1 MTVWSMGRVALSFC
15 VVGLM
20 GCGDD
25 SKLPVG
31 ETCGA
36 SNECASGLC
45 LMNECLDPNGDED
58 EDGIINGLEGALASN
73 PRDVDTDGDGVT
85 DSDEL
90 GANLEAIDGD
100 GDGVADILESLLA
113 DDDGDCV
120 DNQRDATNGTAD
132 NRDAGAIG
140 RLCPTAGVCG
150 VNGAGLA
157 IVCPDGAASERCDL
171 SGVTGHQAVESGCDG
186 VDNNCDS
193 QVDEGLTCEE
203 PVRATYVVLNPYWAL
218 EDNIVSASLIPGH
231 RVLSNLMFNDT
242 GFRFTEECVVDGIV
256 QSNDGQ
262 TSSLTTVS
270 RCLVEDVDVPAAI
283 VGGSVTV
290 TTPGGT
296 TDNPLGF
303 SETELPQTIVFSTV
317 YGGTEAPDGADLLI
331 GQNVREYSIAIGDG
345 LATAGKELNLFVVMR
360 QAQSD
365 VAPQAV
371 GDWGFVRLLVRADA
385 PNAQLEYNI
394 GAFAGSLAQG
404 VSSGDATFQV
414 AASLEGHVDQGYD
427 GPNDSRLFVGE
438 DEYMSEPPL
447 PVVFGAGGEVRFETG
462 EESFVGAVAPRG
474 DFMLLA
480 STTPEVGSARGSV
493 EPIYDYEPA
502 AYGHQV
508 LIGVKRVQPTT
519 GLLAGKRY
527 RLYRQ
532 ELGAEVG
539 VFGLTEA
546 RGTLVFDAAGTGV
559 TLSGDLARYTLPF
572 DGELIYEPAQ
582 GASLALRVQVD
593 ETPYLRMAEVDA
605 PDGDF
610 ATVGFV
616 QAGGRMLVLGD
627 FDTEQDEVG
636 ATTKA
641 TLGMMIGVC
650 TNCDGAGAP

>member
-1 MTVWSMGRVALSFC
+1 MTVWSLGRVASTFC

-58 EDGIINGLEGALASN
+58 GDGIINGLEGSLSSN

-90 GANLEAIDGD
+90 GPDLEAIDGD
-100 GDGVADILESLLA
+100 GDGVADILESLVE

-120 DNQRDATNGTAD
+120 VNQRDATNDTAD
-132 NRDAGAIG
+132 NRDSGAIG

-150 VNGAGLA
+150 ANGAVLT
-157 IVCPDGAASERCDL
+157 IVCPDGPVSERCEL
-171 SGVTGHQAVESGCDG
+171 SGVTGHQVVESGCDG

-218 EDNIVSASLIPGH
+218 EDDIFSASLIPGH
-231 RVLSNLMFNDT
+231 RVLANMTFNDT
-242 GFRFTEECVVDGIV
+242 GFGFTEECVVDGIV

-262 TSSLTTVS
+262 TSGLTTVS
-270 RCLVEDVDVPAAI
+270 RCLVEDVDVPATI

-296 TDNPLGF
+296 FENPLGF
-303 SETELPQTIVFSTV
+303 TETELPQTIVFSTV

-331 GQNVREYSIAIGDG
+331 GQNVREYSIATGDG
-345 LATAGKELNLFVVMR
+345 LATVGKEMNLFVVVR
-360 QAQSD
+360 ESE
-365 VAPQAV
+365 VSPQAVV
-371 GDWGFVRLLVRADA
+371 GDWGLIGLLVDVDA
-385 PNAQLEYNI
+385 PNAQIEYDI
-394 GAFAGSLAQG
+394 GAFAGNLAQG
-404 VSSGDATFQV
+404 AAPGSAAFDVV
-414 AASLEGHVDQGYD
+414 ASLEGYVEQGFN

-438 DEYMSEPPL
+438 SEFMSEPPFPL
-447 PVVFGAGGEVRFETG
+447 TFGAGGEVRIDG
-462 EESFVGAVAPRG
+462 GDQVFVGAVAPRG
-474 DFMLLA
+474 DFMMLVA
-480 STTPEVGSARGSV
+480 TTPEVGSARGSA
-493 EPIYDYEPA
+493 EPVYDYEPT
-502 AYGHQV
+502 AYAHQV

-539 VFGLTEA
+539 AFGMTEA

-559 TLSGDLARYTLPF
+559 TLSGDLERHTMPF
-572 DGELIYEPAQ
+572 AGDPVYEPVE
-582 GASLALRVQVD
+582 GASLTLRVLVD
-593 ETPYLRMAEVDA
+593 ETPFLRMAEVDA
-605 PDGDF
+605 PAGDF

-616 QAGGRMLVLGD
+616 QAGGRVLVLGD
-627 FDTEQDEVG
+627 FDSEVNEVG
-636 ATTKA
+636 ATTKGA
-641 TLGMMIGVC
+641 VGMMIGVC
-650 TNCDGAGAP
+650 TNCDAADAP